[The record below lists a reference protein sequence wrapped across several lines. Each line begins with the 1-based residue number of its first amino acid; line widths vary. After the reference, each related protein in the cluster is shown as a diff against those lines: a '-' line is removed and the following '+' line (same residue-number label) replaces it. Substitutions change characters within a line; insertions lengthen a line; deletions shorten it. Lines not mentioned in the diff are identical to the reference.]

1 MSNLFKEALADAKAL
16 REAAEQNAK
25 NAIIEAVTPKIRELI
40 DNQLVGKEVEDIDI
54 LEEVSNGILGE
65 SLAEEEEVVLS
76 FEDIQ
81 KLSNTINESKEKKSN
96 NYDSYNNQVIEEQE
110 QKNMSKETYYD
121 VDLDSLLEEMSR
133 DAVSQIKS
141 ASKYEKN
148 ASRDTDDLLNEF
160 KIVLD
165 YGDDADDEKL
175 DAIRDFLNDK
185 TPTVSFEEDE
195 EEDDQL
201 EVGADEGDADEGEEE
216 GSEEF
221 EIPDLSDL
229 DLNIGA
235 DEGEDTKPPAPGGS
249 EPAEEE
255 ADDEEEEEPEAVN
268 ESYRINSRRI
278 KKELNKYIEGS
289 RKSRSKKSE
298 GGSKVLSEQLRKNRE
313 LEMQLS
319 KYREVTKTLR
329 DQLNEVNLFNA
340 KLLYVNKLLQNKSLT
355 KDERRNIVES
365 LDRAQSLREAKLL
378 YKSLS
383 ESVDRKTKKTLNEN
397 KKRTIVGGSSKPAKT
412 GGVLNESVGEVSRW
426 MKLAGLDK

>member
-16 REAAEQNAK
+16 REVAEQNAK

-54 LEEVSNGILGE
+54 LEEVSNNILGVT
-65 SLAEEEEVVLS
+65 SKDEEEVVLS
-76 FEDIQ
+76 FEDVE
-81 KLSNTINESKEKKSN
+81 KLSSAINESKSKESN
-96 NYDSYNNQVIEEQE
+96 NYVNNETRVIKEQE
-110 QKNMSKETYYD
+110 QKNMSEETYYD
-121 VDLDSLLEEMSR
+121 VDLDSLLEELSR

-148 ASRDTDDLLNEF
+148 ASRDTNDLLNEF

-175 DAIRDFLNDK
+175 DMIRDFLNDK
-185 TPTVSFEEDE
+185 TPTVGFEEDA
-195 EEDDQL
+195 EEDDKL
-201 EVGADEGDADEGEEE
+201 EVGAEGGEDADAGEE

-229 DLNIGA
+229 NLDVGA
-235 DEGEDTKPPAPGGS
+235 SEGEDTKPPVAG
-249 EPAEEE
+249 EEE
-255 ADDEEEEEPEAVN
+255 ASEDKKEDEEEDEEEAVN
-268 ESYRINSRRI
+268 ESYRVNSGKI
-278 KKELNKYIEGS
+278 KRELNKFIGGS
-289 RKSRSKKSE
+289 KNSQTQNSE
-298 GGSKVLSEQLRKNRE
+298 GGSKLLREQLRKNRE
-313 LEMQLS
+313 LETQLS

-383 ESVDRKTKKTLNEN
+383 ESVDRKTKKTLNES
-397 KKRTIVGGSSKPAKT
+397 KKRTIVGGSSKPTKT
-412 GGVLNESVGEVSRW
+412 GGVLNESIGEVSRW
-426 MKLAGLDK
+426 MKLAGLGK